1 MSLKPRKPAAG
12 KEGVPVVKTTVH
24 LPEDLWRAAKIR
36 ALEER
41 RDLRDLLIEGL
52 QLVLAR
58 KKGGK

>member
-1 MSLKPRKPAAG
+1 M
-12 KEGVPVVKTTVH
+12 VKTTVH
-24 LPEDLWRAAKIR
+24 LPEDLWRQAKIR

-52 QLVLAR
+52 QLVLGR